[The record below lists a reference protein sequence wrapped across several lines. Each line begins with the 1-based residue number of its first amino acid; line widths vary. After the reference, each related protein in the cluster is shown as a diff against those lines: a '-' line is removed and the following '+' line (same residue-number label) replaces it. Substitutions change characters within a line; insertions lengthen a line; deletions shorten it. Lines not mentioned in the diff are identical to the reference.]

1 MTTIVALVKQVP
13 DTYSTRQLTDSDYTL
28 DRAGADAVI
37 DEINQNTVEAALQL
51 KDKLGDATV
60 TVVSMGPERATEAVR
75 KALSMGAD
83 DAILLTDDALH
94 GSDAVQTGWALHNV
108 LQTIEGGADL
118 IIAGN
123 ASTDG
128 ATGAVPQV
136 IGVYSQ
142 KPVVSNLRS
151 VDIEDGAIVG
161 VREDED
167 GTYTVRAALPA
178 IVTVNEKANSPRFPS
193 FKGIQAA
200 KKKTIKQISLA
211 DLADLGVAPEQV
223 GLENAATAVHSNTP
237 KPPKEA
243 GVRIKDEGDG
253 GAKLAQYLREQKF
266 I

>member
-13 DTYSTRQLTDSDYTL
+13 DTYSTRQLTDDDFTL

-51 KDKLGDATV
+51 KEQLGDATV

-108 LQTIEGGADL
+108 LETIEGGAD
-118 IIAGN
+118 IIVAGN

-128 ATGAVPQV
+128 ATGAVPQI
-136 IGVYSQ
+136 IGVYGQ
-142 KPVVSNLRS
+142 RPVVSNLRE
-151 VDIEDGAIVG
+151 IEVADGAIVG
-161 VREDED
+161 TREDED
-167 GTYTVRAALPA
+167 GTYKLRAALPA
-178 IVTVNEKANSPRFPS
+178 IITVNEKANSPRFPS

-200 KKKTIKQISLA
+200 KKKTIVQLSLA
-211 DLADLGVAPEQV
+211 DLAEQGMSADQV
-223 GLENAATAVHSNTP
+223 GLANAATAVHSNTP

-243 GVRIKDEGDG
+243 GVQVKDEGDG
-253 GAKLAQYLREQKF
+253 GTQLVQYLREQKF